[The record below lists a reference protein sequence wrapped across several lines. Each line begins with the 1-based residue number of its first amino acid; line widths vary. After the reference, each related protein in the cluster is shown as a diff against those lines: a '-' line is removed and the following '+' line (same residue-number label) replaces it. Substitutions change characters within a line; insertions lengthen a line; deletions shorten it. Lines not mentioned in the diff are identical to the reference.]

1 MRAPYYLSA
10 LEQARLLRQ
19 RKSARANCLNSAAS
33 GSRNINPAINAVVVT
48 DFERAAKAAAAADRR
63 LKRGEPR
70 GIFDG
75 VPMTI
80 KESFDWS
87 GHAFDLGRA
96 VACATISPPMT
107 PLR

>member
-1 MRAPYYLSA
+1 MRAVYNLSA

-19 RKSARANCLNSAAS
+19 RKISARELLKL
-33 GSRNINPAINAVVVT
+33 SRERVEKYNPAINAVVVT
-48 DFERAAKAAAAADRR
+48 DFPRAEKAAAAADRR

-80 KESFDWS
+80 KESFDWTGTPS
-87 GHAFDLGRA
+87 TWGAPD
-96 VACATISPPMT
+96 CATISPPKT
-107 PLR
+107 RSR